1 MNLIILICIVGSQLI
16 FQALYFE
23 KYYIG
28 KKENKLEKSLSSF
41 EEFLSIPRT
50 NEAIINFINDT
61 KKSDNIALAYR
72 DLSLRNGFSLE
83 TYMGQRQI
91 VIKDYENDKEY
102 KVILG
107 DQFPKIKIKKGDT
120 VQVYGVINEFGY
132 LFTESIMINGN
143 AISPYYNIIPSE
155 TLDTQKSILALPS
168 YEVPIGEDNYIEGSI
183 EYVIPE
189 DNSYYILSNADL
201 FLDYEVRSNI
211 FSKSKYTTKANALN
225 NIGEILLVSEK
236 ISNGYLIAITPLTEV
251 NDVFGT
257 MNSYYLII
265 FTVAF
270 LVVISVSLVYSR
282 FMTKPLVEMSN
293 IARKIS
299 ECDFQ
304 YKYNVKS
311 EDEMGVLGNSLNSI
325 SSNLEKSLSEL
336 QEANE
341 KLKKEMGIKNIQE
354 EKRKELIANISHEL
368 KTPITIIQG
377 SINGVKSGMY
387 TEDMYEDILE
397 ETNKMNE
404 LVKEMLEISKLE
416 SHSFILNKEPFDL
429 GSIFLKEK
437 DKLKSMIQEK
447 NLIINCNDFHEI
459 IAFGDEKRINQ
470 VVTNLLTNAIK
481 YTPDGGKINV
491 LIKLNEEDQCVF
503 EIENFGVTLTKEEIE
518 KIWDP
523 FYRKEQSRN
532 KRFGGTG
539 LGLSIVKR
547 ILEVHHSNFGV
558 ESTENSVKFY
568 FTIQKCMA
576 Y

>member
-1 MNLIILICIVGSQLI
+1 MR

-225 NIGEILLVSEK
+225 N
-236 ISNGYLIAITPLTEV
+236 
-251 NDVFGT
+251 
-257 MNSYYLII
+257 
-265 FTVAF
+265 
-270 LVVISVSLVYSR
+270 
-282 FMTKPLVEMSN
+282 
-293 IARKIS
+293 
-299 ECDFQ
+299 
-304 YKYNVKS
+304 
-311 EDEMGVLGNSLNSI
+311 
-325 SSNLEKSLSEL
+325 
-336 QEANE
+336 
-341 KLKKEMGIKNIQE
+341 
-354 EKRKELIANISHEL
+354 
-368 KTPITIIQG
+368 
-377 SINGVKSGMY
+377 
-387 TEDMYEDILE
+387 
-397 ETNKMNE
+397 
-404 LVKEMLEISKLE
+404 
-416 SHSFILNKEPFDL
+416 
-429 GSIFLKEK
+429 
-437 DKLKSMIQEK
+437 
-447 NLIINCNDFHEI
+447 
-459 IAFGDEKRINQ
+459 
-470 VVTNLLTNAIK
+470 AIK